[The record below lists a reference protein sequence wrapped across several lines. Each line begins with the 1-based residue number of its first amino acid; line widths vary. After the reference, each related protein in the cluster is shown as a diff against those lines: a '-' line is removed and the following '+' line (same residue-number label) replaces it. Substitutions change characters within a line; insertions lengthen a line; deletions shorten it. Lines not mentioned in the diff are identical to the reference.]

1 MRPVIGAGRST
12 GGAEAPPQAAAQA
25 LPVPAPARPAAEV
38 VPATGDPAVDAQ
50 ARYVRLTRHALLAWR
65 DAATAALD
73 PAIAPREVPRRPLP
87 LWPDAAVRTLPLA
100 AWQEGEL
107 FVTLMRIQNE
117 GDAELALDPRRFRGQ
132 WRAATVEQPRLAA
145 RDRDA
150 DAALVVLVS
159 ERPAADVLEEIRP

>member
-1 MRPVIGAGRST
+1 MIPHPCAW
-12 GGAEAPPQAAAQA
+12 AC
-25 LPVPAPARPAAEV
+25 LP
-38 VPATGDPAVDAQ
+38 
-50 ARYVRLTRHALLAWR
+50 WF
-65 DAATAALD
+65 
-73 PAIAPREVPRRPLP
+73 
-87 LWPDAAVRTLPLA
+87 TLPLA